1 MQESCSWAFPKWLT
15 LTMGAV
21 LSPNYRRHV
30 FLAEDTNPMYPFYCG
45 FCHKMLL
52 RTYLP
57 PHYLVPVLVSG
68 IRGGKA
74 QLCSS
79 SLLCSHNSIK
89 QGETFRST
97 EIAASRPDIRTSTA
111 IYALGPAATP
121 RVADVK
127 DTWKLLVGDREE
139 ASFTLTVLNYQLF
152 M

>member
-1 MQESCSWAFPKWLT
+1 
-15 LTMGAV
+15 
-21 LSPNYRRHV
+21 
-30 FLAEDTNPMYPFYCG
+30 MYPFYCG

-68 IRGGKA
+68 IRGRKA

-79 SLLCSHNSIK
+79 SLLLCSYNSIK
-89 QGETFRST
+89 QGETFRGT
-97 EIAASRPDIRTSTA
+97 EIAAGRPDVRTSTA
-111 IYALGPAATP
+111 IYALCPTVTP

-127 DTWKLLVGDREE
+127 DSWKLLAGDREE
-139 ASFTLTVLNYQLF
+139 ASFTLMVLNYQLF